1 MTAKPH
7 YQVLRLRQKH
17 APGSHE
23 QPGVADGE
31 RLVRAQSLRQ
41 ASMAAFIAIVLFA
54 VIWSML
60 TAMLGRVF
68 PWMTLILGVLV
79 GFAIK
84 RAGQGLDWRFPTLAA
99 VMAFVGAILANIVI
113 AAGYT
118 AGEFDITTLAVL
130 RSVTTMTWPIFF
142 DEVMTAAD
150 WVFAASAGVV
160 STFFANRRLN
170 RREYQ
175 ALRIWQD
182 DEPASR
188 ADDG

>member
-1 MTAKPH
+1 
-7 YQVLRLRQKH
+7 
-17 APGSHE
+17 
-23 QPGVADGE
+23 
-31 RLVRAQSLRQ
+31 
-41 ASMAAFIAIVLFA
+41 MAAFIAIIVFA

-68 PWMTLILGVLV
+68 PWMTLFLGVMI
-79 GFAIK
+79 GFAVK
-84 RAGQGLDWRFPTLAA
+84 RAGQGLDWRFPALAA
-99 VMAFVGAILANIVI
+99 AMAFVGSILANIVI

-118 AGEFDITTLAVL
+118 AGEFDISTFTVL

-150 WVFAASAGVV
+150 WVFAASAAVT
-160 STFFANRRLN
+160 STFFANRRLS

-182 DEPASR
+182 DKTER
-188 ADDG
+188 REDGE